1 MAQRN
6 DGSCRHNS
14 AAVHILLSYTIKS
27 DASAAN
33 ITIDVATDHH
43 LRLQRHVSIAR
54 LTQPVPT
61 SPLRLPR
68 HRAVSS
74 LVAIAL
80 LNALALVAC
89 ARTLGTVNPAA
100 PAPSAVQAA
109 APVAAAPPR
118 AAAIV
123 PNPNAP
129 KVLVIATG
137 GTIAGVQDAPGTLG
151 AYRAGTLTAEQIIAS
166 VPELSRYAKVEAEQ
180 FSNVASTLVTPEMW
194 VKLAKRIN
202 VVLQRN
208 DLAGVVVTHGTDRLE
223 ETAFFLYLTVRSQKP
238 VIVVGAQRP
247 ATGISPDGPIN
258 LLAAVRTAASPKAVD
273 KGVMVVMDDR
283 ILSARESR
291 KLYQRTGGF
300 STGDMGMLGVV
311 AAQGPEFFFAPVRRF
326 GTRSEFD
333 LAGVDTLPRVE
344 LTMSYPGGTGQT
356 FTTNPKGVVVAT
368 TGLTGAENQSYR
380 ALRQTGVVVVTSF
393 TSGENVNGGG
403 GGDGPPPAAARPD
416 SAAGRDTTARR
427 DSTAR
432 PVVPPAPPAVTALH
446 LTATKARIL
455 LMLALT
461 KTKDPREIQRMFNEY

>member
-1 MAQRN
+1 MREIRMMRVVRPTVA
-6 DGSCRHNS
+6 
-14 AAVHILLSYTIKS
+14 LL
-27 DASAAN
+27 A
-33 ITIDVATDHH
+33 
-43 LRLQRHVSIAR
+43 LSIA
-54 LTQPVPT
+54 
-61 SPLRLPR
+61 
-68 HRAVSS
+68 
-74 LVAIAL
+74 
-80 LNALALVAC
+80 AC
-89 ARTLGTVNPAA
+89 ARPVAA
-100 PAPSAVQAA
+100 PVPSPNPVT
-109 APVAAAPPR
+109 PVAAAS
-118 AAAIV
+118 AAAASAPAAGVAARPVAVV

-137 GTIAGVQDAPGTLG
+137 GTIAGVQNAPGTLG
-151 AYRAGTLTAEQIIAS
+151 AYRAGTLTAEQITAS
-166 VPELSRYAKVEAEQ
+166 VPELARYARVETEQ

-202 VVLQRN
+202 AVLQRG

-223 ETAFFLYLTVRSQKP
+223 ETAFFLYLTVRSSKP
-238 VIVVGAQRP
+238 VVVVGAQRP

-258 LLAAVRTAASPKAVD
+258 LLSAVRTAASPKAVQ

-311 AAQGPEFFFAPVRRF
+311 ASQGPEFFFAPVRRF
-326 GTRSEFD
+326 GERSEFD
-333 LAGVDTLPRVE
+333 LDGVDTLPKVE

-368 TGLTGAENQSYR
+368 TGMTAAENATYR

-403 GGDGPPPAAARPD
+403 GGDGPPPARVDTMAQRDSAQRDSAARP
-416 SAAGRDTTARR
+416 AAA
-427 DSTAR
+427 
-432 PVVPPAPPAVTALH
+432 PVPPGVTALH

-455 LMLALT
+455 LMVALT
-461 KTKDPREIQRMFNEY
+461 KTKDPREIQRIFNEY

>member
-1 MAQRN
+1 MTT
-6 DGSCRHNS
+6 
-14 AAVHILLSYTIKS
+14 V
-27 DASAAN
+27 
-33 ITIDVATDHH
+33 VA
-43 LRLQRHVSIAR
+43 
-54 LTQPVPT
+54 
-61 SPLRLPR
+61 
-68 HRAVSS
+68 
-74 LVAIAL
+74 
-80 LNALALVAC
+80 
-89 ARTLGTVNPAA
+89 
-100 PAPSAVQAA
+100 
-109 APVAAAPPR
+109 
-118 AAAIV
+118 
-123 PNPNAP
+123 NPNAP
-129 KVLVIATG
+129 KVLIIATG

-151 AYRAGTLTAEQIIAS
+151 AYRAGTLSAEQIIAS
-166 VPELSRYAKVEAEQ
+166 VPELSRYARVESEQ
-180 FSNVASTLVTPEMW
+180 FSNVPSTNVTPEMW

-202 VVLQRN
+202 VVLQRS

-223 ETAFFLYLTVRSQKP
+223 ETAFFLYLTVRSPKP
-238 VIVVGAQRP
+238 VVVVGAQRP

-258 LLAAVRTAASPKAVD
+258 LIAAVRTAASPTAVD

-311 AAQGPEFFFAPVRRF
+311 ASQGPEFFFAPVRRF

-356 FTTNPKGVVVAT
+356 FSTNPKGVVVAT
-368 TGLTGAENQSYR
+368 TGMTNAEGQTYR

-403 GGDGPPPAAARPD
+403 GDGPPASARANRPAVGD
-416 SAAGRDTTARR
+416 SAMRAEP
-427 DSTAR
+427 
-432 PVVPPAPPAVTALH
+432 PVPPAVTALH

-461 KTKDPREIQRMFNEY
+461 KTKDPREVQRMFNEY